1 MSTVGEGTS
10 PSYRIASFLVSAL
23 TDTTI
28 YIQNRYN
35 EHMENARLRAIREA
49 ERAEELRRRPA
60 DYEEEEEPLDYFGAG
75 FIGIVPGAAWKV
87 NGNAAM
93 EVDSAVN
100 FSTFAFSIIGIDTG
114 SSRAKGT
121 RCVRMEWTIT
131 AQYMSIAP
139 GYNNYR
145 MSARDMQDAGG
156 LAIAK

>member
-60 DYEEEEEPLDYFGAG
+60 DYEEEELMGDREAAE
-75 FIGIVPGAAWKV
+75 GILRP
-87 NGNAAM
+87 
-93 EVDSAVN
+93 
-100 FSTFAFSIIGIDTG
+100 
-114 SSRAKGT
+114 
-121 RCVRMEWTIT
+121 
-131 AQYMSIAP
+131 Q
-139 GYNNYR
+139 
-145 MSARDMQDAGG
+145 
-156 LAIAK
+156 